1 MLIKGARSDQI
12 ELLDEGDAV
21 DRILMSL
28 PWFLLLDVIEFIL
41 ELLERVTDGDASKRE
56 SSALLLSSSR
66 RPACILGSLALLLG
80 DRGSISMNAMPLLLL
95 TSLEDFFVSL
105 QLVEKS
111 GQVPLLQIPRL
122 VSRVQH
128 LGLWVEIHAA
138 NGEEHRLSVLIVG
151 LGLLMARHTIITI
164 VVVCVWVTSTNLL
177 ELIVESLPAE

>member
-1 MLIKGARSDQI
+1 MQN

-128 LGLWVEIHAA
+128 LGFRVEIHAT
-138 NGEEHRLSVLIVG
+138 NGEEHGFSILVVG
-151 LGLLMARHTIITI
+151 LGLIMAAGHTIITI